1 MNIRVILGLALA
13 ASVCAAEAKVTT
25 ATPFADNMVLQR
37 ERPVPVWGKADPGET
52 VTVQFAVNPPSA
64 VVAVIVAVPKFTA
77 VTRPLALTV
86 ATELSL
92 EVQLIFLFDALAG
105 AMVALNGMDAPKR
118 MRRDGYSR
126 LTPVTGTNA
135 AVS

>member
-1 MNIRVILGLALA
+1 MLYVGAWN
-13 ASVCAAEAKVTT
+13 
-25 ATPFADNMVLQR
+25 
-37 ERPVPVWGKADPGET
+37 T